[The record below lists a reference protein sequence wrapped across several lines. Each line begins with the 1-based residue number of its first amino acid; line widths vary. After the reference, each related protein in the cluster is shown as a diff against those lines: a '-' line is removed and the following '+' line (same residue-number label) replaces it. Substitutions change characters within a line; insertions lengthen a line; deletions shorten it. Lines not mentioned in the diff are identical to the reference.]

1 MILIHQGQ
9 ANTVA
14 VTLYEK
20 TTIAAAD
27 VHYLFQFTTPDLNT
41 SQYCIPTDT
50 SDFISRYNK
59 FTITENDAPNPLT
72 GQVSLKPSGQWHYY
86 VYEQESAVN
95 LDPTGLTLVESG
107 ICRVEKVVTG
117 PTEYDS
123 QPTEWKVYNKAN
135 I

>member
-9 ANTVA
+9 DNTVA

-27 VHYLFQFTTPDLNT
+27 VHYLFKFFNQETKT

-59 FTITENDAPNPLT
+59 FTITENDAPDPLT
-72 GQVSLKPSGQWHYY
+72 GEVSLKPTGQWHYY
-86 VYEQESAVN
+86 VYEQESTTN

-117 PTEYDS
+117 PVEYDD
-123 QPTEWKVYNKAN
+123 QPTTWTIYNKAN